1 MRKEGVQN
9 YPGDIVTISKGER
22 AGRRIAP
29 LALDTQEN
37 LIIKIV
43 IYVYSHV

>member
-1 MRKEGVQN
+1 MRKEGVHN

-22 AGRRIAP
+22 AGKSIAP

-43 IYVYSHV
+43 ICIYSHV